1 MGEHFKK
8 VSQIAEWLGKT
19 EDVIKIN
26 KMEEIVNNGMYY
38 ITFWGHYSSGKSKL
52 INNILKREILPVQ
65 SRETTATLTYV
76 MYGEDEGCTVYFE
89 NGTKENFSLDYV
101 KNVFQNT
108 DEIENI
114 NLIDHIEVR
123 VKNKLLKSGLVLVDT
138 PGVNTIIQKHQ
149 DLAVSAIEQSG
160 KIVCIMG
167 GSPSNVD
174 KKFIN
179 QITECGI
186 ELIFIRTKCDKINE
200 SEENPFE
207 AIEKEENSIRE
218 IVKQDI
224 EFIAVSNEESNH
236 WFENISIVEETL
248 SELSKHLE
256 EEMKKTVVSRLNMY
270 LETYKKELLDEKI
283 NLENLIDGN
292 TKKLELELEKY
303 NKELERLKE
312 ISDNN
317 EEKIKEE
324 LSKAK
329 IDSKNEIED
338 LLDRRKAK
346 FQKNL
351 EKIDNQEL
359 VEITY
364 RNEVENTI
372 EKIKDVLYFYF
383 EKIIN
388 NEIESLNVAIQD
400 DNLKIVTPEYSE
412 IQNENSQILKMY
424 IAQKVAQKEEIEK
437 IISENSLNTSDLLDK
452 SNEYNEEYY
461 QNSLKELN
469 DELLKIPMA
478 VAMKES
484 EEQDVQP
491 SQIFKNIGNVI
502 DLGLLLIPGEQIV
515 AGIKGIADVTKVGQ
529 LINKS
534 GQFAKAFGGLAK
546 AAPMLDKVRDFGY
559 AANQIFK
566 KRGYANKVHKA
577 QAAQLIDNI
586 AKTAGNGY
594 NKFKESKREGN
605 LLDMLSVA
613 YWTEKLGENFDSPP
627 KMEIDREVEEQK
639 RIRREEITA
648 KQQEINREKLK
659 KQKELG
665 LLKNKAA
672 ELEFKKKEKIETL
685 KKIEIEMEKEENRIK
700 QNSKIIALTKYKEE
714 FVNFYKINIDKLS
727 SMIQKSYFS
736 TANQNIIMYVEI
748 QNKEVSK
755 LIENKKEQL
764 ENLKN
769 LKETGDGP
777 LKQRLEECN
786 NLLNQIEVSK

>member
-160 KIVCIMG
+160 KIVYIMG

-256 EEMKKTVVSRLNMY
+256 EEMKKTAVSRLNLY

-312 ISDNN
+312 ISNNN

-437 IISENSLNTSDLLDK
+437 IISENSLNASDLLDK

-566 KRGYANKVHKA
+566 KR
-577 QAAQLIDNI
+577 
-586 AKTAGNGY
+586 AGNGY

-685 KKIEIEMEKEENRIK
+685 KKIEIEMEREENRIK

-714 FVNFYKINIDKLS
+714 LANFYKINIDKLS